1 MKDKPKWKDPSTHD
15 KETAILREL
24 RVGVMSAQLAN
35 KVGSD
40 WTEVDLLL
48 AELARRG
55 EFRCTNK
62 LWYRT
67 DLEPKLRP
75 PPCASAKRRIR
86 ALPQEAGAAVLR
98 SE

>member
-55 EFRCTNK
+55 EVRCTNK

-75 PPCASAKRRIR
+75 PR
-86 ALPQEAGAAVLR
+86 APRLNAEYELFLKKQGRLF
-98 SE
+98 